1 MMEAII
7 LGILKKVS
15 PQILKGLGKQT
26 SKTYQQL
33 KAKVVNA
40 SHQYDE
46 NYKERHGKVKVFC
59 VGMREAIPLEDVYVG
74 VQFLD
79 ERNPSK
85 YKSREDLEKAFRERS
100 GEAAEPYLY
109 GRQDAIGV
117 ANDKKHLM
125 VLGPPGVGKSTFLR
139 KVGLEALKEK
149 NGDFVHKCIPV
160 FLELKRFT
168 ENQVDIEA
176 LITHEFEICGYP
188 YPMEMVQTALKSGK
202 LLILF
207 DGLDEVP
214 AANVDNVVRAIAD
227 FVDRYRQNRFIAS
240 CRIAAYKGGFT
251 QFTEVEMADFNDSQI
266 QGYIRNWFV
275 STSDSNRRQLDREM
289 KTGERCWQA
298 LDEESHKAT
307 KELARN
313 PLLLTLLCMVYDN
326 TQNFPRNRADLYE
339 KALSIFLEEWIA
351 EKRVRKDSSVGQ
363 YLDISF
369 QKRMLSEIAAKN
381 YNTNSFFF
389 SEAELVDQIKEF
401 GEGSANTPPGFD
413 ASRILKT
420 ILVDQGLFVER
431 LSGFY
436 SFSHLTFQE
445 YLTANY
451 IVGNTRSIQG
461 LVSAHLHDEQWREVF
476 LLTAGLMREADDL
489 LVAMTDEASKS
500 INTDRLRALFRW
512 AKYITTT
519 SDDSHGA
526 IAKRAFAVRQ
536 YFSLWILEGFY
547 REFKNHISQCSDFN
561 SNSSFFRDLTLYLGS
576 IKNSRLSDDFYLDL
590 GPIEIIDLGA
600 WIHQS
605 LDWYLNQKLVRY
617 RNLNLFA
624 KLYLDHSIDLVP
636 DPQLDFYQDFYQY
649 TDADFYCLVSLILGK
664 WFNLELDAR
673 ITLLQIIEQMKIF
686 EGVDLQRMVRRF
698 NEQRKFIN
706 TAREGKSVR
715 PPEESIH
722 ATWLSVLHITDN
734 MLSISRQE
742 IKNYIQYLRDVQLI
756 IECKEAAGRVT
767 PQVWREIE
775 DRLIAW
781 DDEEI
786 ENGQNQDV

>member
-1 MMEAII
+1 MMEAIA
-7 LGILKKVS
+7 LGILKKVG

-26 SKTYQQL
+26 LKTYQQL

-40 SHQYDE
+40 SHQYDK
-46 NYKERHGKVKVFC
+46 NYRERHGKVKVFC

-85 YKSREDLEKAFRERS
+85 YRSREDLEKAFRERS
-100 GEAAEPYLY
+100 GEAVAPYLY
-109 GRQDAIGV
+109 GRQDAIRV
-117 ANDKKHLM
+117 ANDKRHLM

-149 NGDFVHKCIPV
+149 SGDFMHKCIPV

-168 ENQVDIEA
+168 GNQVDIEA

-251 QFTEVEMADFNDSQI
+251 QFSEVEMADFSDSQV
-266 QGYIRNWFV
+266 QGYIKNWFA
-275 STSDSNRRQLDREM
+275 STSDPNRRQLDREM
-289 KTGERCWQA
+289 ETGERCWQM
-298 LDEESHKAT
+298 LNEKSHQAT

-326 TQNFPRNRADLYE
+326 TQNFPRNRVDLYE
-339 KALSIFLEEWIA
+339 KALNIFLEEWMA
-351 EKRVRKDSSVGQ
+351 EKRVRQDYSVSQ
-363 YLDISF
+363 YLDISS
-369 QKRMLSEIAAKN
+369 QKRMLAEIAAKN
-381 YNTNSFFF
+381 YNANRFFF
-389 SEAELVDQIKEF
+389 SEAKLVDQINEF
-401 GEGSANTPPGFD
+401 GEGSANTPPGFN
-413 ASRILKT
+413 ASQILET
-420 ILVDQGLFVER
+420 IRVDQGLFVER

-451 IVGNTRSIQG
+451 IVGDTRSIQG
-461 LVSAHLHDEQWREVF
+461 LVTTHLHDVQWREVF
-476 LLTAGLMREADDL
+476 LLTSGLMREADDL
-489 LVAMTDEASKS
+489 LVAMTDEASKA
-500 INTDRLRALFRW
+500 INTDRLRTLFRW
-512 AKYITTT
+512 AKCVAMT
-519 SDDSHGA
+519 SDNSHSVV
-526 IAKRAFAVRQ
+526 AKRAFAIRQ
-536 YFSLWILEGFY
+536 FFSVWMLHKFYGEVKNLVDRSRDINPNSGFLQDLNFY
-547 REFKNHISQCSDFN
+547 RDNAFYTSLNG
-561 SNSSFFRDLTLYLGS
+561 DL
-576 IKNSRLSDDFYLDL
+576 YLDL
-590 GPIEIIDLGA
+590 GPEEIVDLGA
-600 WIHQS
+600 WIDGV
-605 LDWYLNQKLVRY
+605 LNLYLEQKLIRY
-617 RNLNLFA
+617 RSLNLFA
-624 KLYLDHSIDLVP
+624 KLYLDLELDLYP
-636 DPQLDFYQDFYQY
+636 DPDLNFYQDFYQY
-649 TDADFYCLVSLILGK
+649 TDADFYCLVSLILVK

-686 EGVDLQRMVRRF
+686 VGVDLQRMVRRF

-706 TAREGKSVR
+706 AAKEGKRVR
-715 PPEESIH
+715 PLEESIH
-722 ATWLSVLHITDN
+722 ATWLSVLHITDD

-742 IKNYIQYLRDVQLI
+742 IENYIRYLRDVQLI

-767 PQVWREIE
+767 PHVWRDIE
-775 DRLIAW
+775 DRLMAW
-781 DDEEI
+781 DGEEI
-786 ENGQNQDV
+786 EN